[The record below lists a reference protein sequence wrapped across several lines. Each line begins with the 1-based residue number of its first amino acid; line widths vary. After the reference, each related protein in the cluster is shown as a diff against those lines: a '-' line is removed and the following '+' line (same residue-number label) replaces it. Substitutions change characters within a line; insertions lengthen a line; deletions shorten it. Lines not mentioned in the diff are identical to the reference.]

1 MQAFLSSVETRAF
14 GIAHISTGNRDDA
27 LDIVQ
32 ETMMKLVQNYSQHP
46 ESEWKPLF
54 YSILQTK
61 IQDWRRRQT
70 VRNRFRVWFHR
81 DDDEDET
88 EDPLEQV
95 SGDAQL
101 APDFQLENTQFSQQ
115 LDKALRRLSPQQ
127 QQAFLLRLWEGM
139 DIQQTAKAMKCSES
153 SVKTHYARA
162 LERLREALGD
172 HYGE

>member
-1 MQAFLSSVETRAF
+1 MQAFLSSVEARAF
-14 GIAHISTGNRDDA
+14 GIAHIATGNRDDA

-54 YSILQTK
+54 YSILQTR
-61 IQDWRRRQT
+61 ILDWRRRQT

-81 DDDEDET
+81 DEEDEDT
-88 EDPLEQV
+88 EDVLEQIV
-95 SGDAQL
+95 ADTRQ
-101 APDFQLENTQFSQQ
+101 APDALLENAQFSQQ
-115 LDKALRRLSPQQ
+115 LDHALRTLSPQQ

-139 DIQQTAKAMKCSES
+139 DIEQTAKSMHCSKS

-162 LERLREALGD
+162 LQRLREALGD
-172 HYGE
+172 HHE